1 MSLDSVPGLV
11 IALLFVL
18 PGVVYQ
24 TTRTRL
30 QGPHAEEQDNTS
42 RLMRALTASTV
53 LIGLHTVAA
62 GPALLNLARGPMLT
76 RTPDSGQTVVRSLWS
91 DSPC

>member
-1 MSLDSVPGLV
+1 MSLYSVPGLV
-11 IALLFVL
+11 IVLLFVL

-30 QGPHAEEQDNTS
+30 QGPHAEEQDNTG

-53 LIGLHTVAA
+53 LIGIYTSQ
-62 GPALLNLARGPMLT
+62 
-76 RTPDSGQTVVRSLWS
+76 PDRRCST
-91 DSPC
+91 